1 MTKRCLRIMFSLSLM
16 TLILVLSSVNVWGH
30 SFVIKET
37 PVPNSLLET
46 SPEEVIITYNSKI
59 ERELVSVKVTDESKQ
74 EVITQPAQLS
84 NDQKEI
90 TLVLPEL
97 KGGKYKVEYYAVSS
111 NDGHPVRGSYYF
123 YIEEAESSIQ
133 ANGQEEI
140 IDSSGIN
147 QLVEEEKV
155 NKGDSST
162 ESLISEVKLTELLI
176 YFMRAVYFIGLL
188 FMLGWVFWWRV
199 IQDYSKELKKGYLFW
214 GTIIQMV
221 HLVGLITMILLQL
234 NIFTI
239 NGLSFTPDIPL
250 GTTFGLMWLA
260 SLIMSLIGF
269 FLLFRNKWFDISWV
283 LIILLTKSLN
293 SHSFEFE
300 PTIILV
306 ISNMIHLLA
315 ASIWTAGLTF
325 IIVFWRKQRLYVH
338 SFLPI
343 FSKYALWS
351 IVILSMTGT
360 FTAVA
365 FLSNF
370 EQLFTSWG
378 LSLLSKLTAVI
389 LVLTTGAVIRSK
401 LKKHKTVD
409 LGIWLIVDFILMM
422 TIIIIVSILTYL
434 NPLL

>member
-1 MTKRCLRIMFSLSLM
+1 
-16 TLILVLSSVNVWGH
+16 
-30 SFVIKET
+30 
-37 PVPNSLLET
+37 
-46 SPEEVIITYNSKI
+46 
-59 ERELVSVKVTDESKQ
+59 
-74 EVITQPAQLS
+74 
-84 NDQKEI
+84 
-90 TLVLPEL
+90 
-97 KGGKYKVEYYAVSS
+97 
-111 NDGHPVRGSYYF
+111 
-123 YIEEAESSIQ
+123 
-133 ANGQEEI
+133 
-140 IDSSGIN
+140 
-147 QLVEEEKV
+147 
-155 NKGDSST
+155 
-162 ESLISEVKLTELLI
+162 
-176 YFMRAVYFIGLL
+176 MRAVYFIGLL
-188 FMLGWVFWWRV
+188 LMLGWLFWWRF
-199 IQDYSKELKKGYLFW
+199 IQDYSKELKKRYLFW

-221 HLVGLITMILLQL
+221 HLVGLITMILIQL

-283 LIILLTKSLN
+283 FVILLTKSLN
-293 SHSFEFE
+293 SHSLEFE

-315 ASIWTAGLTF
+315 ASIWAAGLTF

-351 IVILSMTGT
+351 IVILSITGT
-360 FTAVA
+360 FTTIA

-434 NPLL
+434 NPLS

>member
-1 MTKRCLRIMFSLSLM
+1 VTKRCLRLMFSLSLM
-16 TLILVLSSVNVWGH
+16 TLIFVLSSVNVWGH
-30 SFVIKET
+30 AFVIKET

-59 ERELVSVKVTDESKQ
+59 ERELVTIKVIDESKQ
-74 EVITQPAQLS
+74 EVTTQPAQLS
-84 NDQKEI
+84 DDQKEI

-123 YIEEAESSIQ
+123 SVAE
-133 ANGQEEI
+133 NGQVDNTDSSEI
-140 IDSSGIN
+140 IPPMGVDGSNNMNPSEDS
-147 QLVEEEKV
+147 
-155 NKGDSST
+155 
-162 ESLISEVKLTELLI
+162 ESLINEVKLTELLI
-176 YFMRAVYFIGLL
+176 FFMRAVYFIGLL
-188 FMLGWVFWWRV
+188 LMLGWVFWWRF
-199 IQDYSKELKKGYLFW
+199 IEDYSKEIKKRYLFW
-214 GTIIQMV
+214 GTIIQMI

-239 NGLSFTPDIPL
+239 NGLAFTPDIPL

-260 SLIMSLIGF
+260 SLIMSVIGF

-283 LIILLTKSLN
+283 FIILLTKSVN

-300 PTIILV
+300 PSVILV

-351 IVILSMTGT
+351 IVILSLTGT
-360 FTAVA
+360 FTALA
-365 FLSNF
+365 FLSSF

-401 LKKHKTVD
+401 LRKHKIVD